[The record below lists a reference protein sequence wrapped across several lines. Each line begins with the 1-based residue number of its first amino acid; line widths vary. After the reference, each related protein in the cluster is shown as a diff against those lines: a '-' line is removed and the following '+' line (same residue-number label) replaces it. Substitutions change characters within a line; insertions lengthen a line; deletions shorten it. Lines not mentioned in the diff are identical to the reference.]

1 MTTLILL
8 NVFFVAA
15 AVAALAVVCRIPYR
29 LIREDR
35 YMAVPEVLYE
45 AEEERRAA

>member
-15 AVAALAVVCRIPYR
+15 ATAALAVVCRIPYR
-29 LIREDR
+29 LIRKDEYVAR
-35 YMAVPEVLYE
+35 PEILYE